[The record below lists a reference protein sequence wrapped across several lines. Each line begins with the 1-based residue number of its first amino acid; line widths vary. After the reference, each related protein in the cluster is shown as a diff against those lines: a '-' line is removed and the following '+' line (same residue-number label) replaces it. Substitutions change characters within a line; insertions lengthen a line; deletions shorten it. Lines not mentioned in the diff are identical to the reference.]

1 MMNEKPPFEKGATV
15 YVVWGTQSILKATV
29 KFCRK
34 RRCANFYEVNAD
46 FTDVN
51 GKTFNAYVMEHYVFN
66 SAKDALKALI
76 KGNNQEIASYQ
87 EKIKRLQDANDYLT
101 SANFQMR
108 YIGEIINVED

>member
-1 MMNEKPPFEKGATV
+1 MNRKPPFENGATA
-15 YVVWGTQSILKATV
+15 YVVWGTQSILKATI
-29 KFCRK
+29 KFCR
-34 RRCANFYEVNAD
+34 RRPRCDFYEVNAD

-51 GKTFNAYVMEHYVFN
+51 GKTFNAYVMEHYVFT

-87 EKIKRLQDANDYLT
+87 EKLKRLQDANDYLM

>member
-1 MMNEKPPFEKGATV
+1 MNRKPPFENGATV
-15 YVVWGTQSILKATV
+15 YVVWGTHSILKAIV
-29 KFCRK
+29 KFCQK
-34 RRCANFYEVNAD
+34 RHRCDFYNVNAD

-76 KGNNQEIASYQ
+76 KGNNQEIESYQ

-108 YIGEIINVED
+108 YIGEIVEL

>member
-1 MMNEKPPFEKGATV
+1 MNRKPPFENGATV
-15 YVVWGTQSILKATV
+15 YVVWGTHSILKANV
-29 KFCRK
+29 KFCK
-34 RRCANFYEVNAD
+34 RRPRCDFYEVNAD

-108 YIGEIINVED
+108 YIGEIVEL